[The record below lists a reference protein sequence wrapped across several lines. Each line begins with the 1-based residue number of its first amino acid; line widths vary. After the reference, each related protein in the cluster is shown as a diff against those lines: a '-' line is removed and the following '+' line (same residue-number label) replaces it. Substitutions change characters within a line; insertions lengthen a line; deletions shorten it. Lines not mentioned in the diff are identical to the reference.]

1 MAEEF
6 NLSQME
12 RETEEML
19 QIRYLTEQNTVFSR
33 TEGGFVS
40 LSVGEES
47 YSRIQVIRMF
57 PFMEKDRFLSV
68 RSVGDKIKEIGII
81 EDLKDMGKEA
91 VQLIKEQLNLRYF
104 TPVITRILSVKEEY
118 GFAYWDV
125 ITDRGECRFTIH
137 MGGNAVVHL
146 TEERILLSDIDEN
159 RFEIPDVRQL
169 TPAERRKL
177 DLFL

>member
-1 MAEEF
+1 MPEEF

-19 QIRYLTEQNTVFSR
+19 KIRYLTKHNTVFKR

-40 LSVGEES
+40 LSVGEEF
-47 YSRIQVIRMF
+47 YSRIQVMRMF

-68 RSVGDKIKEIGII
+68 RSVGDKSKEIGII
-81 EDLKDMGKEA
+81 VNLKDMEEDT
-91 VQLIKEQLNLRYF
+91 IKLLREQLNLRYF
-104 TPVITRILSVKEEY
+104 TPVITKIRSVKEEY

-125 ITDRGECRFTIH
+125 LTDHGECRFTIQ

-159 RFEIPDVRQL
+159 RFEIPDVGRL

>member
-1 MAEEF
+1 MPEEF

-19 QIRYLTEQNTVFSR
+19 QIRYLTKHNTVFNR

-40 LSVGEES
+40 LSVGEET
-47 YSRIQVIRMF
+47 YKRIQVIRMF

-68 RSVGDKIKEIGII
+68 RSVGDKSKEIGII
-81 EDLKDMGKEA
+81 EDLKDMDTET
-91 VQLIKEQLNLRYF
+91 VQLLKEQLNLRYF
-104 TPVITRILSVKEEY
+104 TPIITKIRSVKEEY

-125 ITDRGECRFTIH
+125 ITDHGECRFTIH

-159 RFEIPDVRQL
+159 RFEIPDVGQL